1 MNKHSAD
8 FLKKPF
14 RRTLLSLL
22 CAALPLTSVAQDKV
36 SDIDQETLLLASLG
50 DLQQNQVS
58 GAVDKLRTL
67 VKEQPDFKLAQL
79 IYADLLASQ
88 SGSLVAVG
96 NNGRSDQKTLQ
107 GLINEARARLSV
119 AQYKPEPGTIP
130 GSLLQMSDDQEHVI
144 VIDTNLSRLYL
155 FENQNGLPVLIKDY
169 YVSYGRGGVDKRKRG
184 DLRTPLGV
192 YFTTGRLTDDE
203 LPQRYGTGALPI
215 NYPNAWDVRLGN
227 TGSGIW
233 VHGSPKDTF
242 SRPPQASEG
251 CISLSNGH
259 FTELDG
265 IVDFESTPVLIGTQY
280 EWLPQEEWASK
291 REAFRQV
298 VDNWQQDWE
307 SLNNDRYLAN
317 YSSDFDNGSMNYNR
331 FAAHKRRVNSSKSF
345 IDIEVKDLSIY
356 QHPDKQDMFIATFT
370 QTYSSDNYSGTDLKR
385 QYWIQENGRWKI
397 AYEGQ
402 PHRGKP

>member
-192 YFTTGRLTDDE
+192 YFTTGRLTDEE

-317 YSSDFDNGSMNYNR
+317 YSSGFDNGSMNYNR